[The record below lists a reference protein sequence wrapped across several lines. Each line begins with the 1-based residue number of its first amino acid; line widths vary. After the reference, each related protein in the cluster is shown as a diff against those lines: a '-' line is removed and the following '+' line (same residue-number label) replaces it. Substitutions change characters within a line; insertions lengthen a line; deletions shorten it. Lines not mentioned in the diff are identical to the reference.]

1 MVPYLVDQ
9 LLKGD
14 DRKLQ
19 LGYLIDLLA
28 ELIQLVTHERHL
40 TVTVLML
47 RIVVVVVVVSN
58 LRVIILRRLALLAL
72 EQLKQLSRE
81 QDLVS
86 HLQVDVGGQLGAIQ
100 SVLGVARC
108 ESVVT
113 WCILFK

>member
-14 DRKLQ
+14 YRKLQ

-28 ELIQLVTHERHL
+28 ELIELVTHERHL
-40 TVTVLML
+40 TVSVLIL
-47 RIVVVVVVVSN
+47 RLIFFVVVVFSN
-58 LRVIILRRLALLAL
+58 LRVVILRRLVLLAL

-113 WCILFK
+113 